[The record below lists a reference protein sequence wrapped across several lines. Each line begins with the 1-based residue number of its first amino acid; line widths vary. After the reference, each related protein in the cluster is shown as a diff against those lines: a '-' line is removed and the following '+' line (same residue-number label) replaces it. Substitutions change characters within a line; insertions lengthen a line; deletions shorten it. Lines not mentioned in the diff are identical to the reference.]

1 LYEAIHIYDCLNKAQ
16 ELQDTYEADRR
27 KQMDLL
33 LPPTLTTDD
42 DGVALR
48 NLLANIAGFSAIE
61 RTTTIKTYNF
71 RTPSQIEALWD
82 VLCARV
88 IDLLTDTVAKIT
100 EPRLLLGI
108 KDSVMLFM
116 QTIQV
121 TPPNPPQ
128 PPPPQVLGC

>member
-1 LYEAIHIYDCLNKAQ
+1 
-16 ELQDTYEADRR
+16 
-27 KQMDLL
+27 MDLL
-33 LPPTLTTDD
+33 LPSNLTADD
-42 DGVALR
+42 DGTALR
-48 NLLANIAGFSAIE
+48 NLLANITGFSVIE

-82 VLCARV
+82 SLCARV

-100 EPRLLLGI
+100 EPRLLLVI

-121 TPPNPPQ
+121 PHPIKSSVHSVAVRFLCESTGPLRPNALPLLLRRHQ
-128 PPPPQVLGC
+128 TTI